1 MRRSWKVSLSRILRD
16 ILGAPSCCWI
26 APGCSSAVYFRLVT
40 LCPVFQRPQ
49 GIVGSKFDLYFNVIN
64 LADQKAPLNA
74 GNYAAV
80 NYNPTYTQIGAVG
93 RTIRIGANFQF

>member
-1 MRRSWKVSLSRILRD
+1 VSLVRILRD
-16 ILGAPSCCWI
+16 ILGAPS
-26 APGCSSAVYFRLVT
+26 SARSRLDAAQQSYFRLVT
-40 LCPVFQRPQ
+40 LCPVFPRPQ
-49 GIVGSKFDLYFNVIN
+49 GIIGSKFDLYFNVIN